1 MNVNRFLG
9 SAALS
14 LALLPWAEAQVFT
27 GLISQRG
34 TEAIRLKADTTVF
47 YYSSSGT
54 LGDFDRIES
63 PPIVEVGEV
72 GGRYTAS
79 VFSTATPTS
88 TLAKDYGYARARF
101 TYTNGGPTTP
111 DSLRIQ
117 LDVHGSAEDAF
128 VGTPPKP
135 ASLSIHVAMSY
146 VLLGEPDGGRF
157 RITLPALPNVADPIH
172 ETLAA
177 ELNGPMSPLHL
188 PAGSAARVVELD
200 AAQNY
205 VYTISYRLE
214 VPFGTDPDF
223 SYDFDG
229 GALAVTPVPEPGAG
243 SFAVGA
249 GCALWA
255 WFRRRHA

>member
-1 MNVNRFLG
+1 MNVNRILG
-9 SAALS
+9 SAALG
-14 LALLPWAEAQVFT
+14 LALLPVAVAQSFT
-27 GLISQRG
+27 GLISRRG

-54 LGDFDRIES
+54 LSDFDRIDS

-79 VFSTATPTS
+79 VSSLATPAS
-88 TLAKDYGYARARF
+88 SLAKDYGFAQARF
-101 TYTNGGPTTP
+101 TYTNGGPTAP

-128 VGTPPKP
+128 VGSPPKP

-157 RITLPALPNVADPIH
+157 QLTLPALPSVADPVH

-188 PAGSAARVVELD
+188 PAGSAARVIELD

-229 GALAVTPVPEPGAG
+229 GALGVTAVPEPAMG
-243 SFAVGA
+243 AVGVGA
-249 GCALWA
+249 ACALFA
-255 WFRRRHA
+255 WIRRRRA